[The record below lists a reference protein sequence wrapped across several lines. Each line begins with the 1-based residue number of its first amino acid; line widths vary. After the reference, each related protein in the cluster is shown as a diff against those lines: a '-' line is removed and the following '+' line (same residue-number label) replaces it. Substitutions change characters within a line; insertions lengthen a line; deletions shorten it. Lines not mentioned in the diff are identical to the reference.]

1 VGHLLVLPVDNI
13 NNIIYMKNKNN
24 KEARYD
30 FITVRMNKAE
40 RLRTE
45 LSALDLNV
53 SMSEYIRQKLNNKQ

>member
-1 VGHLLVLPVDNI
+1 
-13 NNIIYMKNKNN
+13 MKNKNN